1 MTNCF
6 EDISSCWYDTYV
18 FQDNFAS
25 YIQVY
30 SCNDWFHLQTIKY
43 SHSICTQQVRQICSY
58 VGLEC
63 RGNQRFDADQP
74 HAVCDHPGRRTQG
87 YSPQAVYQY
96 IMQQRNSSTGR

>member
-1 MTNCF
+1 MFRSLILVLTIC
-6 EDISSCWYDTYV
+6 ILATTG
-18 FQDNFAS
+18 
-25 YIQVY
+25 
-30 SCNDWFHLQTIKY
+30 FHLQ
-43 SHSICTQQVRQICSY
+43 SDPSIVNSVCTQQVRQICSY

-96 IMQQRNSSTGR
+96 IMQQRNTSTGR